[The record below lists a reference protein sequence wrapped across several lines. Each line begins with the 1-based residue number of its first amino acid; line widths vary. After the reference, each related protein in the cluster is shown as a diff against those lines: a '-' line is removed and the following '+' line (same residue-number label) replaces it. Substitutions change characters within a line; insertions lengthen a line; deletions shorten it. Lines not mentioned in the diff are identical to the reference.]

1 MERLASPELP
11 LLCRQIVSERK
22 PTQLLGG
29 GDISSWGWDSPNTS
43 ETDGFVLLSRCG
55 NGHTHRPTASPG
67 SLCPH
72 HRYQTHCQGRA
83 PKPSIPPPAP
93 KHPLKAQGRGRPLLP
108 PPHTQASMCHC
119 WETLW
124 GQRKSC
130 LFSFYRDPYFSWATK
145 LKELNI

>member
-29 GDISSWGWDSPNTS
+29 GDISTWGWDSPNTS

-55 NGHTHRPTASPG
+55 NGHTHGPTASPG

-83 PKPSIPPPAP
+83 LKPSIPPPAP

-108 PPHTQASMCHC
+108 PR
-119 WETLW
+119 TLRPACATA
-124 GQRKSC
+124 GKRC
-130 LFSFYRDPYFSWATK
+130 EDRERAAYFLFYRDPYFSWATK